1 MAQIKYPLFCTFV
14 LQDVLTEC
22 TLPKLYNMTNVTCQI
37 KNGITYERCTNSNL
51 VQIQG
56 RGNGLSF
63 RFSLLLCH
71 PEWQNH
77 EWLEV
82 Y

>member
-1 MAQIKYPLFCTFV
+1 MTIVTEQIENRYPFK
-14 LQDVLTEC
+14 Q
-22 TLPKLYNMTNVTCQI
+22 
-37 KNGITYERCTNSNL
+37 GILTYEQCTNSNL
-51 VQIQG
+51 VQMQS

-82 Y
+82 H

>member
-1 MAQIKYPLFCTFV
+1 
-14 LQDVLTEC
+14 
-22 TLPKLYNMTNVTCQI
+22 MTNVTEQI
-37 KNGITYERCTNSNL
+37 APPFRRMNDVTNSNL
-51 VQIQG
+51 VQMQG
-56 RGNGLSF
+56 SGNGLSF